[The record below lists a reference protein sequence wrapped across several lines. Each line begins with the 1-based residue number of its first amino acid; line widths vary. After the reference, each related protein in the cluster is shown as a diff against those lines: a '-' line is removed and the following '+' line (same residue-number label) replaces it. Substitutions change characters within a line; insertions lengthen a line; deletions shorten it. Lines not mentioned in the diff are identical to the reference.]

1 MRWRLP
7 TMIGA
12 MVLISA
18 VASGQ
23 NTTQPA
29 WLDYWREATV
39 AVGVV
44 KKAKIVSQGKQS
56 VRDIFAVVGTGV
68 IVGAHGQ
75 LPLLVTAKHVL
86 YEPKHNWDP
95 ETIRIRFAWFD
106 DRPVEDYLGV
116 EIALKKDGKHVWI
129 GHPTADVAVIS
140 LAVNTQEAGRES
152 VKHVPVD
159 YFASSDDVYEGAPI
173 VVLGYPGAIGD
184 GFWTR
189 GVVRGG
195 IVAWVSPNNSAGD
208 PLLVDALLFPG
219 NSGGPV
225 FRVPTATDRHGTVP
239 VGSRGAFVGI
249 VSRGP
254 IWAMPLSAGDRKI
267 AIEGAAGR
275 TAVLAAE
282 RVGVGVI
289 EPAAR
294 VRELINSVTK

>member
-1 MRWRLP
+1 MRGRLA

-12 MVLISA
+12 MALIHA
-18 VASGQ
+18 VATGQ
-23 NTTQPA
+23 GTAPPA

-44 KKAKIVSQGKQS
+44 KKAKVVSQGKPS
-56 VRDIFAVVGTGV
+56 LRDIFGVVGTGV

-75 LPLLVTAKHVL
+75 LPLLLTAKHVL
-86 YEPKHNWDP
+86 YDPKENWDP

-116 EIALKKDGKHVWI
+116 EIPLKKDGKRVWV
-129 GHPTADVAVIS
+129 GHPTADLAVIS
-140 LAVNTQEAGRES
+140 LAVTAQEAGRDT
-152 VKHVPVD
+152 VKHVPVE
-159 YFASSDDVYEGAPI
+159 YFASSDDIYEGAPV

-189 GVVRGG
+189 AVVRGG
-195 IVAWVSPNNSAGD
+195 VVAWVSPHSPAGD
-208 PLLVDALLFPG
+208 HLLVDSLLFPA

-225 FRVPTATDRHGTVP
+225 FRVPSGTDRQGTGP
-239 VGSRGAFVGI
+239 VGSRGAFLGI
-249 VSRGP
+249 VARGP
-254 IWAMPLSAGDRKI
+254 QGGMPLSAGDRKI
-267 AIEGAAGR
+267 AIEGPAGR
-275 TAVLAAE
+275 TAVVAAQ

-294 VRELINSVTK
+294 VRELIDSVLK